1 MYRIRLQYT
10 KSKEATWISHLD
22 LMRVFE
28 RALKRANIN
37 VKHSE
42 GFNPRPELVFAHP
55 LSVGIESD
63 CELCEILLNE
73 FYEEAVIVKMLN
85 STLPSGIAV
94 LSAKYV
100 DLKVKSLMSQVFCAN
115 YEITFEIP
123 ESCRKNA
130 TPKEIVKLNAEI
142 KTNFDKFYNQ
152 EKILVTKKGKKGD
165 SIIDIKPLILKKE
178 FLGDSKYDFKVRAG
192 SEKNLKPELIVKAFE
207 EYIGGEIP
215 YNIKRTKITLA

>member
-1 MYRIRLQYT
+1 MYRIRLEYI

-42 GFNPRPELVFAHP
+42 GFNPKPEIVFAHP
-55 LSVGIESD
+55 LSVGIESN
-63 CELCEILLNE
+63 CELCEVMLNE
-73 FYEEAVIVKMLN
+73 FYEEPVIVKMLN
-85 STLPSGIAV
+85 TVLPSGIVV
-94 LSAKYV
+94 LSAKYI
-100 DLKVKSLMSQVFCAN
+100 DLKVKSLMSQVFCAD
-115 YEITFEIP
+115 YELTFEIP
-123 ESCRKNA
+123 EDVRENA
-130 TPKEIVKLNAEI
+130 TVQEINKLNKEIKE
-142 KTNFDKFYNQ
+142 NFDKFYKQ
-152 EKILVTKKGKKGD
+152 EQILVTKKGKKGD

-178 FLGDSKYDFKVRAG
+178 HITGAKYEFKLRTG

-207 EYIGGEIP
+207 EYIGGKIP